1 MKSLV
6 KKVCIKK
13 VIIQVCMFKKEYI
26 YYSYTKLLIPFT
38 VIFNLLYGVK
48 YFRGVFGSGP
58 KILIGSRSNLSKR
71 PDLTTDLGNQTLL
84 GHWVSRLK
92 QFCKYCSFVSP
103 KDIWETK
110 NSLPT
115 NTVNNKIWENRVRL
129 YTSCITGKGKGK
141 KGKHT

>member
-1 MKSLV
+1 MK
-6 KKVCIKK
+6 
-13 VIIQVCMFKKEYI
+13 VCMFKKEYI
-26 YYSYTKLLIPFT
+26 YILQLYKITLSIYCYIQFT
-38 VIFNLLYGVK
+38 V
-48 YFRGVFGSGP
+48 RGELFSWCFWIRT
-58 KILIGSRSNLSKR
+58 KIWIGSRSNLSKR
-71 PDLTTDLGNQTLL
+71 PDLTTYLGNQTHL
-84 GHWVSRLK
+84 GHWFNRLK

-141 KGKHT
+141 KGKQT